1 MSDSRAAIRARRKA
15 EVSNFDND
23 PLDLIAIMKS
33 DLTADEWETILA
45 NVFMAEDEDEAEQAI
60 RDFYCDCY

>member
-45 NVFMAEDEDEAEQAI
+45 NVFMAEDEDEAEQSQ
-60 RDFYCDCY
+60 